1 VTSLVAHKGLKLLGL
16 VVLLSGLLLSPVSAG
31 GAWSPPLNLA
41 PSSADAQSVS
51 VAVDVAGRT
60 HVVWSEESRLWH
72 RIKSDGAWSLGQD
85 LGAGSEP
92 HLVADPTYV
101 HLVFVGGALGED
113 VHYTAW
119 DPAENWRAPVNVSES
134 PTASFSPT
142 LAVHP
147 EEGLAVIWVE
157 AGDAETLLYIGR
169 SHTGDLWSAAPIP
182 NARGYRPVATFGP
195 GGRLIVAWEDLF
207 DVGLAWDILVSEWE
221 GGKWSLP
228 VDVSFSPLS
237 DSKQPQLI
245 AGPAGLALVWL
256 EEGQVLLSQRDA
268 ISWTE
273 PVSVWSAG
281 ATALAGVGDNE
292 GIGHLAWIAGGVLRY
307 RSWDLASNSWRGVV
321 QVAGGLLQAH
331 QVALAA
337 DADGVRV
344 AWLATGPSGIDPFFA
359 SNLAPE
365 VGEYTLYLPL
375 VQRP

>member
-1 VTSLVAHKGLKLLGL
+1 MTLRVCKGSKLLVL
-16 VVLLSGLLLSPVSAG
+16 VVLMCGLLLSTVSAG
-31 GAWSPPLNLA
+31 GAWSSPLNLA

-51 VAVDVAGRT
+51 VAVDAAGRT

-72 RIKSDGAWSLGQD
+72 RIKSDGAWSVGQD

-92 HLVADPTYV
+92 HLVAASTYI

-113 VHYTAW
+113 VYYTAW
-119 DPAENWRAPVNVSES
+119 DPAESWRAPVNVSES

-157 AGDAETLLYIGR
+157 AGDVETLLYIGR

-182 NARGYRPVATFGP
+182 NARGYHPVATFGP

-207 DVGLAWDILVSEWE
+207 DVGLAWDILVSEWD

-228 VDVSFSPLS
+228 VDVSFSPMS
-237 DSKQPQLI
+237 DSEQPQLI
-245 AGPAGLALVWL
+245 VSPADLALVWL
-256 EEGQVLLSQRDA
+256 EEGQVLLSQHDA
-268 ISWTE
+268 MGWTE
-273 PVSVWSAG
+273 PESVWSAG
-281 ATALAGVGDNE
+281 ATALAGVGDSE
-292 GIGHLAWIAGGVLRY
+292 GVGHLAWIGEGVLWY
-307 RSWDLASNSWRGVV
+307 RTWNLASDSWQDAV
-321 QVAGGLLQAH
+321 QVVDGLLHAH

-337 DADGVRV
+337 DADGARV
-344 AWLATGPSGIDPFFA
+344 AWLATGPSGTDPFFA
-359 SNLAPE
+359 SNLASE